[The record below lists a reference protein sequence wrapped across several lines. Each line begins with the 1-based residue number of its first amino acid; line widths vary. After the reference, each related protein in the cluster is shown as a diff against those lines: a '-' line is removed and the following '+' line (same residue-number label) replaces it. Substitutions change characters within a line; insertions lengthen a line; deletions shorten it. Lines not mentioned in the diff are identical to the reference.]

1 MTTSIESIL
10 TLLNREIKK
19 FSEKLQPINAQLMW
33 CEMQQIFDTNE
44 VLAGRGSL
52 LQNISNL
59 ISQEIWNFAEKLHEG
74 FSRNL
79 NRGFVINVVWTAAN
93 LWFWIFLK
101 GENNILLLKNCYQPS
116 GKQVR
121 KSTTPKTVS
130 NIFCTRWNKYI
141 NVKQEE

>member
-19 FSEKLQPINAQLMW
+19 FSEKLQPINVQLMW
-33 CEMQQIFDTNE
+33 CEMQQICDNNE

-79 NRGFVINVVWTAAN
+79 NRGFVINVVWTAAT
-93 LWFWIFLK
+93 LWFWISWK
-101 GENNILLLKNCYQPS
+101 G
-116 GKQVR
+116 
-121 KSTTPKTVS
+121 KSTFSYWKIVTYYLGNRSGRTQHQKS
-130 NIFCTRWNKYI
+130 K
-141 NVKQEE
+141 

>member
-1 MTTSIESIL
+1 MATSIESIL

-19 FSEKLQPINAQLMW
+19 FSEKLHWINVQLMW
-33 CEMQQIFDTNE
+33 CEMQQICDNNE

-59 ISQEIWNFAEKLHEG
+59 ISQEIWNFAARLLEEFPG
-74 FSRNL
+74 ISTEDCYQCGVNCSNFVVL
-79 NRGFVINVVWTAAN
+79 N
-93 LWFWIFLK
+93 FLK
-101 GENNILLLKNCYQPS
+101 GENNILLLQNCYQPS

-121 KSTTPKTVS
+121 RSTTHKTVS